1 MLLLTCLSKTRVRT
15 GVFPFVLVVSLAR
28 NQLMDID
35 RKLELLA
42 EDARFEACDSF
53 TPRKRKGKRRAP
65 GIQQTQ
71 GPDGKPMAL
80 FRLLQSNSCEWDC
93 PYCPLRRSNDVE
105 RATLTPE
112 ELATVFLQRHAAG
125 EVQGLF
131 LSSAVD
137 GGVRPAMARM
147 LDSVE
152 LLRVRFAYTGYVHL
166 KLMPGARPDEVERAA
181 TLADRV
187 SINLEAPNGE
197 RMKRISPERRW
208 SSILEPMAYAREQ
221 QEAGNLPA
229 GQATQ
234 LVVGASGETDREIFA
249 ATARMYREF
258 RLRRV
263 YFSAFRAQPNT
274 PMAEHESTPFV
285 RQQRLQ
291 EADWLLRHYGFNA
304 SELPFEVDNN
314 LPLQIDPKFAWALQ
328 HPERFPVEIQTADRE
343 VLLRIPGIGPISLE
357 RILAI
362 RGAVR
367 IRELHHLRKLGVV
380 VDKAR
385 HFITLDGRFFGGD
398 VAQVVARLRA
408 RPVVEQLTLW

>member
-1 MLLLTCLSKTRVRT
+1 
-15 GVFPFVLVVSLAR
+15 
-28 NQLMDID
+28 MDLD
-35 RKLELLA
+35 RKLDLLA

-53 TPRKRKGKRRAP
+53 TPRKRKAKRRGP

-112 ELATVFLQRHAAG
+112 ELAEVFLRRHAAG

-131 LSSAVD
+131 LSSAVA
-137 GGVRPAMARM
+137 GGVRLAMARM
-147 LDSVE
+147 LDTVE

-181 TLADRV
+181 TLADRL

-197 RMKRISPERRW
+197 RMKQISPERHW
-208 SSILEPMAYAREQ
+208 STILEPMAYVRDQ
-221 QEAGNLPA
+221 QEAGNVPA

-234 LVVGASGETDREIFA
+234 LVVGASGETDREIFT

-263 YFSAFRAQPNT
+263 YFNAFRAQPNT
-274 PMAEHESTPFV
+274 PMAEHASTPLV

-291 EADWLLRHYGFNA
+291 EADWLVRHYGFNA
-304 SELPFEVDNN
+304 NELPFAADNN
-314 LPLQIDPKFAWALQ
+314 LPLQLDPKFAWALQ
-328 HPERFPVEIQTADRE
+328 HPEQFPVDIQTADRE
-343 VLLRIPGIGPISLE
+343 ALLRVPGIGPISVE

-362 RGAVR
+362 RGAARV
-367 IRELHHLRKLGVV
+367 RELQHLRKLGVV

-398 VAQVVARLRA
+398 LAHVVARLRA
-408 RPVVEQLTLW
+408 RPIVEQLTLW